1 MFKLYAVP
9 VNCFRTHPYI
19 TKSLTDCQLCS
30 ERYDLFGN
38 NNWTEWS
45 TIQGVPERV
54 ISNTDDRKA
63 RGRFEISSTIT
74 P

>member
-45 TIQGVPERV
+45 TIQEVIARVTSRSDER
-54 ISNTDDRKA
+54 DA
-63 RGRFEISSTIT
+63 LGRFEITSTI
-74 P
+74 